1 MALRFLPDG
10 VENAANRDRIADAAD
25 VLGGSCTATPE
36 GRLIAVENAPQAGDV
51 YGRQPLRGTATLVLG
66 NERRGVSRAMLAA
79 AAETVVIP
87 TASRTITTL
96 NVAAAAAVAGW
107 YILHGSG
114 PQARATHPASRR
126 PAVLLSGDDH
136 VEVGSSLRSAA
147 AFGITELF
155 LDDRGASWF
164 EGPHAQRRE
173 ARAAARWHKNPLR
186 VHRAPPGLAERFDEI
201 VVITPGQPGQPGRP
215 LRRQR
220 LTRGRRQLVVIG
232 EAPEQVEAT
241 AGSRTQLTTLGL
253 GLLRCHT
260 ERPPLRLWAS
270 IALAEIARQ
279 AGRPPAQQPAP
290 SPRPPTYDRD
300 LRFAADGDLLILD
313 PDLLLSY

>member
-36 GRLIAVENAPQAGDV
+36 GRLIAVENAPQAWPV
-51 YGRQPLRGTATLVLG
+51 YGRQPLRGMATLVLG

-87 TASRTITTL
+87 TAPRTITTL

-155 LDDRGASWF
+155 LDDRGAGWF
-164 EGPHAQRRE
+164 DGPHAQRRE

-186 VHRAPPGLAERFDEI
+186 VHRALPGLAERFDEI
-201 VVITPGQPGQPGRP
+201 VVISPGQPGRP

-232 EAPEQVEAT
+232 VAPEQVEAT

-253 GLLRCHT
+253 GHP
-260 ERPPLRLWAS
+260 ERAPLRLWAS

-300 LRFAADGDLLILD
+300 LKLAADGDLLILD

>member
-25 VLGGSCTATPE
+25 LLGGSCTASPE
-36 GRLIAVENAPQAGDV
+36 GHVIAVENAPQASDV
-51 YGRQPLRGTATLVLG
+51 YGRQPLRGPATLVLG
-66 NERRGVSRAMLAA
+66 HERRGVSRAMLAA
-79 AAETVVIP
+79 ATETVVIP

-114 PQARATHPASRR
+114 PQARAAHPASRR
-126 PAVLLSGDDH
+126 PTVLLSGDDH

-147 AFGITELF
+147 AFGISELF
-155 LDDRGASWF
+155 LDDRGACWF
-164 EGPHAQRRE
+164 DGPHAQRRE

-186 VHRAPPGLAERFDEI
+186 VRRAPPRLADGFDEI
-201 VVITPGQPGQPGRP
+201 VVISADQPGRP

-220 LTRGRRQLVVIG
+220 LTRGRQQLVIIG
-232 EAPEQVEAT
+232 VPPEQVEAT
-241 AGSRTQLTTLGL
+241 AGGRMQLATLGL
-253 GLLRCHT
+253 GHT
-260 ERPPLRLWAS
+260 KRPPLRFLAS
-270 IALAEIARQ
+270 IALAELARQ
-279 AGRPPAQQPAP
+279 AGRSPAPRPAP
-290 SPRPPTYDRD
+290 SPRQPTYDRD
-300 LRFAADGDLLILD
+300 LKLAAGGELLTLD